1 VNAPLL
7 ALVLGAA
14 VASGS
19 FANKLDTESRTVID
33 YREDRIPV
41 APAPLVERSTNP
53 RGLALTIRFTHALEP
68 SDLDALEKQ
77 GVHFVRHGG
86 EALSIENIYTAWVDW
101 AAIDGLI
108 ADSRVVRMEAA
119 VPTHQHPPLDVSG
132 PEVQADE
139 MHLALGDSGGLLTG
153 SGVIIQDLDTGVDV
167 THPVFF
173 RPDGG
178 SFDWI
183 DVDSDGLFSPG
194 VDAVD
199 LDNDGSH
206 TSSEVLSLLDAQV
219 LDHYQLP
226 WVGSDGI
233 LDADIDW
240 LYLDEDGDGIRGS
253 GADMGFT
260 DFDPAFGEPLFIVED
275 VDGDGDLGLGERLLM
290 LDSSKIIATLD
301 GDDAE
306 EHFTGDIINTEP
318 DDAGHGTSVSGILL
332 GGYEQ
337 YRKYRGIAPGASLLL
352 ADIYGQAV
360 SHVDAVAWGQA
371 NGADIMLHEV
381 GTSRYQFLDGTSNT
395 EVAIA
400 GAHTQGTLQVCPAGN
415 IGENYKHGSLVVP
428 AGSDYGTLGIKYFHA
443 ASNLADSGS
452 LYWYLTVLS
461 RDDLTGLELAIKPDS
476 TSYPYFIY
484 PGRDVP
490 LGTSATTDC
499 QNDENGGS
507 IYVCG
512 SSDISSSG
520 TKAWHSYIVNSG
532 QGGYSTPPTGFWQI
546 WFQNTSNSAISLH
559 LWLSDDTS
567 VWNGG
572 VNFYS
577 SPSQNSYY
585 IGDAASSATS
595 PSVVE
600 DCVTVAQYSTRT
612 DTYNGDFSSGS
623 FGLSPSSGQGPRLDG
638 VSLMDVAAP
647 GHFDVLTSASSTKE
661 DANGI
666 PYGEGVFTPFG
677 GTSAAGPHVTA
688 SAALL
693 LQALPTLSP
702 DDLIAA
708 LRDGAATDSET
719 GTALPDESWGYGKLR
734 TMDSLLAADNSAPG
748 YDLLQS
754 PHALLPEATEIILAP
769 TESLGA
775 PPQASATVDGTAVF
789 TTFTEVGHGLW
800 ATSVVSGTI
809 VVQVVLEDL
818 AGNVQ

>member
-1 VNAPLL
+1 M
-7 ALVLGAA
+7 
-14 VASGS
+14 ASGS
-19 FANKLDTESRTVID
+19 FANKLDTESCTVLD
-33 YREDRIPV
+33 YREGRIPV
-41 APAPLVERSTNP
+41 APASLVERSTNP
-53 RGLALTIRFTHALEP
+53 RGLALTIRFAHALES
-68 SDLDALEKQ
+68 SDLNALEKQ
-77 GVHFVRHGG
+77 GVRFVRHGG
-86 EALSIENIYTAWVDW
+86 EALSIENIYTAWVEW

-119 VPTHQHPPLDVSG
+119 VPAHQHPPLDVSG

-139 MHLALGDSGGLLTG
+139 MHLALGNSGGLLTG
-153 SGVIIQDLDTGVDV
+153 SGVIIQNLDTGVDV

-219 LDHYQLP
+219 LDYGGLP

-253 GADMGFT
+253 GADMGFIES
-260 DFDPAFGEPLFIVED
+260 DPAFGEPIFIVED

-290 LDSSKIIATLD
+290 LDSSKIIGSLD

-306 EHFTGDIINTEP
+306 EHFSGDIIHTEA
-318 DDAGHGTSVSGILL
+318 DDNGHGTAVAGILI
-332 GGYEQ
+332 GEYEQ
-337 YRKYRGIAPGASLLL
+337 YRKYRGIAPGASLLF

-381 GTSRYQFLDGTSNT
+381 GGWNDRFLDGTSNT

-400 GAHTQGTLQVCPAGN
+400 GAHTQGTPQVCPAGN
-415 IGENYKHGSLVVP
+415 IGENYKHGSLIVP
-428 AGSDYGTLGIKYFHA
+428 AGSDYVTLGAKYFYA
-443 ASNLADSGS
+443 ASNLADYGS
-452 LYWYLTVLS
+452 EFWYLTVLS
-461 RDDLTGLELAIKPDS
+461 RDDLTGLELAMKPNS
-476 TSYPYFIY
+476 NTSYPYFIY
-484 PGRDVP
+484 PGREVP
-490 LGTSATTDC
+490 MGASSGTTDC
-499 QNDENGGS
+499 ETDEHGGS

-512 SSDISSSG
+512 SSDISPSG
-520 TKAWHSYIVNSG
+520 TEKWSGYIADYD
-532 QGGYSTPPTGFWQI
+532 QGAYSTPPTGWWQI
-546 WFQNTSNSAISLH
+546 WFKNTSNSDISLH
-559 LWLSDDTS
+559 LWLADDTS
-567 VWNGG
+567 TWGGG

-577 SPSQNSYY
+577 SPSENSYY
-585 IGDAASSATS
+585 IGDAASSATT

-600 DCVTVAQYSTRT
+600 DCVTVAAYSTRT
-612 DTYNGDFSSGS
+612 DAYNGDFSSGS
-623 FGLSPSSGQGPRLDG
+623 FGLASSSGQGPRLDG
-638 VSLMDVAAP
+638 VSLVDVAAP
-647 GHFDVLTSASSTKE
+647 GNFDVLTSASSTKE

-666 PYGEGVFTPFG
+666 PYGEGVFAPFG

-702 DDLIAA
+702 DDLVAA
-708 LRDGAATDSET
+708 LHDGAATDSET

-754 PHALLPEATEIILAP
+754 PHALLPEATELILAP

-775 PPQASATVDGTAVF
+775 TPQASVTVDGTAVS
-789 TTFTEVGHGLW
+789 TTFTEVSHDLW

-809 VVQVVLEDL
+809 DVQVVLEDL
-818 AGNVQ
+818 AGNVSQ